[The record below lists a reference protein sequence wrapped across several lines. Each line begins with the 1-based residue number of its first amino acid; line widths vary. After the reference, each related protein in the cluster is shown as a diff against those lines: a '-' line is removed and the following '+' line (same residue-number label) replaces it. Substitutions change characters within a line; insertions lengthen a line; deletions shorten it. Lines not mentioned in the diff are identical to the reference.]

1 VNATNAIGLILAV
14 LVTAFLVAALI
25 FAEKF

>member
-1 VNATNAIGLILAV
+1 MNAANAIGLILAIAV
-14 LVTAFLVAALI
+14 AVFLVIALL

>member
-1 VNATNAIGLILAV
+1 MNATNAIGLVLAV

>member
-1 VNATNAIGLILAV
+1 MNATNAIGVVLAV

>member
-1 VNATNAIGLILAV
+1 MNATNAIGLILAV

>member
-1 VNATNAIGLILAV
+1 VNAANAVGLVLAV
-14 LVTAFLVAALI
+14 LVTIFLVVALI

>member
-1 VNATNAIGLILAV
+1 VNATNAIGVVLAV

>member
-1 VNATNAIGLILAV
+1 MNATNTIGLVLAV

-25 FAEKF
+25 FADRF

>member
-1 VNATNAIGLILAV
+1 MNATNAIGLILAV
-14 LVTAFLVAALI
+14 LVTGFLVIALI

>member
-1 VNATNAIGLILAV
+1 VNATNAIGLVLAV